1 MSTHGTGPLNE
12 EIMGLYE
19 AASNL
24 VTIREARKDCIV
36 KKMHCVVHDQEAMR
50 YTSKKSVWTKVK
62 KTGLYA
68 YRTRKLSVLR
78 CEGQMESYVGTMARL
93 GSAGGIKENF
103 NGGIE

>member
-1 MSTHGTGPLNE
+1 M
-12 EIMGLYE
+12 
-19 AASNL
+19 
-24 VTIREARKDCIV
+24 VTIREARKDYIV
-36 KKMHCVVHDQEAMR
+36 KKMHCVVHDQEARR
-50 YTSKKSVWTKVK
+50 YTSAKSVWTKIK